1 MNEVYEVM
9 KKYGKFMADLDY
21 PVGNARLV
29 QMTSDGVFST
39 VDGCDLGDL
48 KEEDVIRLP
57 GEAMPVPC
65 GDMKALV
72 YSQTPYCMEWLRRG
86 KAFDAALDD
95 MAQIFG
101 PTACIVDVR
110 TENPSRDKDIKK
122 ALKDNVGF
130 IALEQK
136 GGGGE
141 NTGHTLT
148 FGRSLYEAVVAMTV
162 IEKSAEVSVLAEK
175 LGGVKPLPRWEAR
188 LMRLI
193 YKKKYSK
200 AEEEVKT
207 GEVK

>member
-9 KKYGKFMADLDY
+9 KKYGKFMAGLDY

-29 QMTSDGVFST
+29 QMTSEGVFST
-39 VDGCDLGDL
+39 VDGCDLSDL
-48 KEEDVIRLP
+48 KEEDIIRLP
-57 GEAMPVPC
+57 GDTMPVPC

-72 YSQTPYCMEWLRRG
+72 YSQTPYCMEWIRRG
-86 KAFDAALDD
+86 RSFDAALDD

-101 PTACIVDVR
+101 PNALVVDFWP
-110 TENPSRDKDIKK
+110 ENPCRDKDIKK

-130 IALEQK
+130 LAVTQK
-136 GGGGE
+136 GENGE
-141 NTGHTLT
+141 NTGQTLT

-175 LGGVKPLPRWEAR
+175 IGGPHPIARWEAK

-200 AEEEVKT
+200 AEEAVKT
-207 GEVK
+207 REVG